1 MFTYEEW
8 LEETGKTNDED
19 TYFEYLAYVE
29 TMSEWDDMKTMIK
42 MNYNEGVEIWTTKFI
57 ILIMSVIMIGLV

>member
-29 TMSEWDDMKTMIK
+29 TMSE
-42 MNYNEGVEIWTTKFI
+42 
-57 ILIMSVIMIGLV
+57 